1 MTQMRATSIHTG
13 SFPPEA
19 PRRLSWRQR
28 ADSIRVSVQR
38 RLSLKTALS
47 EEQGRID
54 EVVQALTPKE
64 QDTAARMNYQY
75 LLDPNDESLKK
86 QSMRAAV
93 QRVLRSKNHSVT
105 RTLQALRST
114 LSFRQKINVDGLRL
128 AFAEEAGSSLYE
140 PLAQHLSAG
149 MVYVQGYDKEGRSTY
164 VFEPH
169 RVTNSPDELDWTI
182 RMHVYTLERAIACSK
197 CPEKSVNAVVNF
209 QNFSIRKHK
218 PPMELGIEFM
228 QTLRCHYSGYVHQ
241 IFLVDAPSTF
251 LCLWTVLAPFLAAKT
266 KKKIHFVSG
275 NKQKTKLVG
284 DLYDNDQVPSW
295 LLPQGTL
302 NRAFS
307 PQLYLRETPFDKT
320 CHEL

>member
-1 MTQMRATSIHTG
+1 MTRIQATSLHTG

-38 RLSLKTALS
+38 RLSSKSALS
-47 EEQGRID
+47 EEQCRVD

-64 QDTAARMNYQY
+64 QDTAARTNYVY
-75 LLDPNDESLKK
+75 LLNPNDESLKK
-86 QSMRAAV
+86 QSIREAV
-93 QRVLRSKNHSVT
+93 QRVLRSKNHCVT
-105 RTLQALRST
+105 KTLQALRST
-114 LSFRQKINVDGLRL
+114 LLFRQTIDVDGLRL
-128 AFAEEAGSSLYE
+128 AFADESCSSVYE
-140 PLAQHLSAG
+140 PLAQHLSPG
-149 MVYVQGYDKEGRSTY
+149 LVYVQGYDKQGRSTY
-164 VFEPH
+164 IFEPH

-182 RMHVYTLERAIACSK
+182 RMHVYSLERAIACSK
-197 CPEKSVNAVVNF
+197 CPDKSVNAVVNF

-218 PPMELGIEFM
+218 PPVELGIEFM
-228 QTLRCHYSGYVHQ
+228 QTLRCHYSGYVNQ
-241 IFLVDAPSTF
+241 IYLVDAPSTF
-251 LCLWTVLAPFLAAKT
+251 LCLWTVFAPFLAAKT

-284 DLYDNDQVPSW
+284 DLYDADQVPSW
-295 LLPQGTL
+295 MLPQGTL